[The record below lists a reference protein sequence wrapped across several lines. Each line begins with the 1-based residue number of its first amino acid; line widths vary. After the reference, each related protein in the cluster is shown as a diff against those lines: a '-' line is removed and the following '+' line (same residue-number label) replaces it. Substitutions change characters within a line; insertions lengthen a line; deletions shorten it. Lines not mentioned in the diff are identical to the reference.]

1 MNTIKLYKGTKTWL
15 VKLSVRYRFRETRRL
30 PYVSEVE
37 AWAAENGWTR
47 KKPRPAPPRPAPK
60 SAGSGSL
67 EPTDGT

>member
-1 MNTIKLYKGTKTWL
+1 MNTIKLYKGTKTRL

-37 AWAAENGWTR
+37 AWAAKNGWTR
-47 KKPRPAPPRPAPK
+47 KKPRPAPK
-60 SAGSGSL
+60 SVGSGSL

>member
-1 MNTIKLYKGTKTWL
+1 MNTIKLYKGTRTRL

-47 KKPRPAPPRPAPK
+47 KKPRPAPHR
-60 SAGSGSL
+60 S
-67 EPTDGT
+67 